1 MHRHTFIKKLPDATQ
16 HTVIDKIRHM
26 NVFVCGRLSYE
37 LLLPSTMQVEVMIV
51 IVLCHSVIL

>member
-1 MHRHTFIKKLPDATQ
+1 
-16 HTVIDKIRHM
+16 M